1 MVGKDLQDLERGGG
15 VVGAPSLEGLKA
27 RLDGLWAPGPWEVS
41 LPMLGTG
48 WALKSPNQPTL

>member
-41 LPMLGTG
+41 LPMVGTG
-48 WALKSPNQPTL
+48 WALKSPN